1 MKTSMKK
8 APFVTDDGR
17 LVEVSDVHFNQDLG
31 APQVF
36 GVMRFEHTS
45 DALRGLLRD
54 LRDQARDQGR
64 SWTDFCDLSGRS
76 GHSRIGIDVKFSE
89 DEPEISDARKRI
101 EMRVVVTAL
110 NRLLAESLSD
120 LRLLAQNEPVDI
132 GRLFIPLSPSL
143 SRDEVLKAMDANRL
157 LLPERHAIDEHGVI
171 ELPLD
176 DVRYVLSPRLTV
188 IAHNFFEMLTRGK
201 HGLSLFQNKSPA
213 GLPALIQPREFLVS
227 AVRIALGPYTAF
239 IERKVRDS
247 KVFHLASRLLD
258 GIRTTGIGT
267 PRHVELY
274 NQGRDPVSTSDLRV
288 RIRLYPAEDRVAD
301 LAERILVRDTARSIL
316 ERGVDFAEL
325 TEIFEPEVCAG
336 LFDEIAHCPDQN
348 GFYAR
353 LLMPGRLVNIPWEH
367 EDGRLI
373 PEFQWRLVYES
384 VRGNTL
390 EGVLTGE
397 EIPRRFRSF
406 LDELKFV
413 GGEQNLSKVFVADCL
428 PPVDTLRVL
437 KRNGVGVVVVRSLN
451 PRDSEDCA
459 DYYLAQST
467 YEELVNLAREG
478 VRLYLLFDRE
488 NGGQVREFHD
498 GFWVAA
504 QGKERMRT
512 VHTTVAM
519 FGSAVQALER
529 ELEARISDFLR
540 ALKHDTPL
548 GDGFAVAHGSG
559 PGIMKAVDDAAAGLG
574 VFRLGMGIDVEGM
587 GQAPN
592 MAPEALVQFKAG
604 AMNTRQDILDRRSI
618 FKVFNIG
625 GFGTSYEL
633 NMALTFMKIGHCLPA
648 PYILVDPFGL
658 GPEGGN
664 LWEPAL
670 SQMRI
675 IASPYKA
682 SGAGPLGPAWVPKCC
697 HAVGS
702 YGDGLEIIKEFVSDP
717 AGYWQ
722 KAGVPMEAVV
732 AARDNLILAGVTI
745 PPYIAA
751 ALKAD

>member
-1 MKTSMKK
+1 
-8 APFVTDDGR
+8 
-17 LVEVSDVHFNQDLG
+17 
-31 APQVF
+31 
-36 GVMRFEHTS
+36 
-45 DALRGLLRD
+45 
-54 LRDQARDQGR
+54 
-64 SWTDFCDLSGRS
+64 
-76 GHSRIGIDVKFSE
+76 
-89 DEPEISDARKRI
+89 
-101 EMRVVVTAL
+101 
-110 NRLLAESLSD
+110 
-120 LRLLAQNEPVDI
+120 
-132 GRLFIPLSPSL
+132 
-143 SRDEVLKAMDANRL
+143 
-157 LLPERHAIDEHGVI
+157 
-171 ELPLD
+171 
-176 DVRYVLSPRLTV
+176 
-188 IAHNFFEMLTRGK
+188 
-201 HGLSLFQNKSPA
+201 
-213 GLPALIQPREFLVS
+213 
-227 AVRIALGPYTAF
+227 
-239 IERKVRDS
+239 
-247 KVFHLASRLLD
+247 
-258 GIRTTGIGT
+258 
-267 PRHVELY
+267 
-274 NQGRDPVSTSDLRV
+274 
-288 RIRLYPAEDRVAD
+288 
-301 LAERILVRDTARSIL
+301 
-316 ERGVDFAEL
+316 
-325 TEIFEPEVCAG
+325 
-336 LFDEIAHCPDQN
+336 
-348 GFYAR
+348 
-353 LLMPGRLVNIPWEH
+353 
-367 EDGRLI
+367 
-373 PEFQWRLVYES
+373 
-384 VRGNTL
+384 
-390 EGVLTGE
+390 
-397 EIPRRFRSF
+397 
-406 LDELKFV
+406 
-413 GGEQNLSKVFVADCL
+413 
-428 PPVDTLRVL
+428 
-437 KRNGVGVVVVRSLN
+437 
-451 PRDSEDCA
+451 
-459 DYYLAQST
+459 
-467 YEELVNLAREG
+467 
-478 VRLYLLFDRE
+478 
-488 NGGQVREFHD
+488 
-498 GFWVAA
+498 
-504 QGKERMRT
+504 
-512 VHTTVAM
+512 M
-519 FGSAVQALER
+519 FGSAVDALEQ

-633 NMALTFMKIGHCLPA
+633 SMALTFMKIGHCLPA